1 MNTMD
6 FTQVSSILTE
16 VASQAQGTKAI
27 APVDTASF
35 IAMATTTLNTGYD
48 KVINAISQVL
58 SRTIFSQRPYN
69 RKLRGMKAD
78 AIRFGNHVRKI
89 TILDGDLE
97 NDDRQSLTDGESIDM
112 QVVKKPKALQTN
124 FYGIDVWQKHITI
137 FKDQLDI
144 AFSGPEEF
152 GRFISMVYQNISDQI
167 EKVHEETARA
177 VLANMIGAKVK
188 ADAPN
193 VFYLLDEYNTA
204 TGSSLTTANYQDP
217 DNYEEF
223 SKWVFGF
230 INTISDLMTE
240 RSAKFHMN
248 ITGKTI
254 MRHTPKT
261 AQKMYIYSPE
271 INQINARIFSSIFGP
286 EFLKM
291 VDFEKV
297 NFWQSIESKQQI
309 KVKPSYMDISDGTV
323 IEDSDAITVDGVFGV
338 LFDEEACGFTTVNT
352 WSAAA
357 PFNARGGYTN
367 MYWHFSERPW
377 SDLSENF
384 VVFLL
389 ASKPTFDY
397 TKTQGEHSTITLKV
411 NGSTVAAGSDK
422 LKMGD
427 RAVITA
433 TAASGY
439 HLTTF
444 TVNGE
449 NFTSGDEIL
458 VTGDVTVVTVAE
470 ANS

>member
-16 VASQAQGTKAI
+16 VASQAQGTKTI

-58 SRTIFSQRPYN
+58 SRTIFSQRPYS

-97 NDDRQSLTDGESIDM
+97 NDDRQSLTDGQSIDM

-177 VLANMIGAKVK
+177 VLANMIAAKVK

-193 VFYLLDEYNTA
+193 VFYLLDEYNAA
-204 TGSSLTTANYQDP
+204 TGESLTTSNYQDP
-217 DNYEEF
+217 DNYPEF

-248 ITGKTI
+248 IKNKTI
-254 MRHTPKT
+254 MRHTPKSS
-261 AQKMYIYSPE
+261 QKMYIYSPE

-297 NFWQSIESKQQI
+297 NFWQNINDPRKIQ
-309 KVKPSYMDISDGTV
+309 VKPSYMDISDGTV
-323 IEDSDAITVDGVFGV
+323 VEDSDSMTVDGIFGV
-338 LFDEEACGFTTVNT
+338 LFDEEACGFTTINT

-389 ASKPTFDY
+389 ASKPTYTY
-397 TKTQGEHSTITLKV
+397 TKTQGEHTTLTLKV
-411 NGSTVAAGSDK
+411 NGQTVSAGANK
-422 LKMGD
+422 LALGD
-427 RAVITA
+427 RAVITC

-439 HLTTF
+439 HLTTL

-449 NFTSGDEIL
+449 DISSGDEVII
-458 VTGDVTVVTVAE
+458 TGDTTVVSAAE
-470 ANS
+470 ANA

>member
-1 MNTMD
+1 MNEMD
-6 FTQVSSILTE
+6 FTQVSAILTE
-16 VASQAQGTKAI
+16 VAAQAQGTKQI

-137 FKDQLDI
+137 FKDQLDV
-144 AFSGPEEF
+144 AFNGPEEF

-177 VLANMIGAKVK
+177 VLANMIAAKVK

-193 VFYLLDEYNTA
+193 VFYLLDEYNAA
-204 TGSSLTTANYQDP
+204 TGESLTADNYQDP
-217 DNYEEF
+217 DNYPNF

-254 MRHTPKT
+254 MRHTPK
-261 AQKMYIYSPE
+261 ANQKMYIYSPE

-286 EFLKM
+286 EFLKL

-297 NFWQSIESKQQI
+297 NFWQNINDPRKVQ
-309 KVKPSYMDISDGTV
+309 VKPSYMDISDGTV
-323 IEDSDAITVDGVFGV
+323 IEDSDAMTVDGIFGV

-458 VTGDVTVVTVAE
+458 VTSDVTVVTVAE
-470 ANS
+470 ANA